1 MTEKVFVIGGT
12 GNIGELVVR
21 QLLENNVQV
30 TLYTRSPAKAQS
42 MFPNAAIVQGDYE
55 DLKPLGKALEGH
67 TRLFLLVTDYV
78 CMGRIKGAISS
89 MAYSA
94 GVKQVVDISSLAVEL
109 PWRSSF
115 LGHAHRQ
122 GEEAILANP
131 NRQGYYVALR
141 PSMFMSNHLWI
152 DVHTIKNQNV
162 LRHTAEPDEL
172 EGWIS
177 TNDIADLTVR
187 VLLEPVEKHGD
198 AVYEMNGCVLTPK
211 ERAATFSRI
220 LGRDITYEQI
230 SPQEKYNYITQTM
243 GAPHLMALDLVSLFK
258 GVNQQVSMCLPIL
271 LGREPESFEEYL
283 KQHKH
288 VFE

>member
-1 MTEKVFVIGGT
+1 MTERVFVIGGT
-12 GNIGELVVR
+12 GNIGERVVR

-30 TLYTRSPAKAQS
+30 TLYTRSPTKAQA
-42 MFPNAAIVQGDYE
+42 MFPNATIVQGDYE
-55 DLKPLGKALEGH
+55 DLQPLGRALEGH
-67 TRLFLLVTDYV
+67 TRLFLLIVDYG
-78 CMGRIKGAISS
+78 CMGRLKGAISS
-89 MAYSA
+89 MAYRA
-94 GVKQVVDISSLAVEL
+94 DIRQVVDISSLAVTL

-152 DVHTIKNQNV
+152 DVHTIKKQNV

-177 TNDIADLTVR
+177 PNDIADLAAR
-187 VLLEPVEKHGD
+187 VLLEPMEKHGD

-211 ERAATFSRI
+211 ERAAAFSRV
-220 LGRDITYEQI
+220 LGREITYEQI
-230 SPQEKYNYITQTM
+230 TPQEKYNFMTQTM
-243 GAPHLMALDLVSLFK
+243 GIPHLMALDLVALFK
-258 GVNQQVSMCLPIL
+258 GVNKQSMCLPIL
-271 LGREPESFEEYL
+271 LGKEPESFEEYL
-283 KQHKH
+283 KQHKN